1 MNHNDHVNLLRGGIP
16 APGGIW
22 ADLGAGAG
30 AFTLALADSLGAN
43 AQIYAV
49 DQDAGVLRE
58 NQRAMRS
65 RFPDVNVNYITADF
79 TQKLDLPQLDGLVMA
94 NSLHFH
100 RDKVPIL
107 QRVHGYSKSD
117 GRFIL
122 IEYNVDSGNTWVPYP
137 LSYSTWAKMAAENG
151 FSQTRQLAAYPS
163 RFLREIYSAIS
174 IKF

>member
-16 APGGIW
+16 APGGVW

-30 AFTLALADSLGAN
+30 AFTLVLADLLGAN

-49 DQDAGVLRE
+49 DQDSGVLRE
-58 NQRAMRS
+58 NQRSLRS
-65 RFPDVNVNYITADF
+65 RFPNVIVNYLTADF
-79 TQKLDLPQLDGLVMA
+79 TQKLDLPLLDGLVMA

-100 RDKVPIL
+100 RDKSSIL
-107 QRVHGYSKSD
+107 QRVHGYLKP
-117 GRFIL
+117 GGHFVL
-122 IEYNVDSGNTWVPYP
+122 VEYNVDSGNTWVPYP

-151 FSQTRQLAAYPS
+151 FSQTRQLAVYPS